1 VYTPGVA
8 IEKLTPERRRQQTRD
23 VLIAAATEVFAR
35 RGFEGASLEEIA
47 ETTGFTRGAIYK
59 NFAGKEDL
67 FFAVTDLL
75 NEQVIEA
82 FRSIA
87 PDSASPSEWDIS
99 RLADMWLASVDEFE
113 DLFAI
118 GKEYE
123 LYVLRNPD
131 ARPRAVAHRRKQRDL
146 VAAFIDEVAERSGM
160 TLRLP
165 ASTLASVILAAADG
179 LAYAARID
187 GDELFAPFLEL
198 LNAGMIA
205 D

>member
-1 VYTPGVA
+1 MPV
-8 IEKLTPERRRQQTRD
+8 EKLTPERRRQQTRD
-23 VLIAAATEVFAR
+23 VLIAAATEVIAR
-35 RGFEGASLEEIA
+35 RGFEGAALEEIA
-47 ETTGFTRGAIYK
+47 DTAGFTRGAIYK
-59 NFAGKEDL
+59 NFADKEDL
-67 FFAVTDLL
+67 FLAVIDRS

-87 PDSASPSEWDIS
+87 PDSATPEAWDIS
-99 RLADMWLASVDEFE
+99 RMAELWRASVGEFD

-123 LYVLRNPD
+123 LYVLRNPE

-146 VAAFIDEVAERSGM
+146 VAAFIVEVAKGSGM

-165 ASTLASVILAAADG
+165 AATLAAIILSAADG
-179 LAYAARID
+179 LTYAARID
-187 GDELFAPFLEL
+187 GDDLFAPFLEL

>member
-1 VYTPGVA
+1 MPV
-8 IEKLTPERRRQQTRD
+8 EKLTPERRRQQTRE
-23 VLIAAATEVFAR
+23 VLVAAATEVFAR

-47 ETTGFTRGAIYK
+47 ETAGFTRGAIYK
-59 NFAGKEDL
+59 HFDGKEDL
-67 FFAVTDLL
+67 FFAVTDRL
-75 NEQVIEA
+75 NEQIIDA
-82 FRSIA
+82 FRSVA
-87 PDSASPSEWDIS
+87 PDSASPDEWDIS
-99 RLADMWLASVDEFE
+99 RLADLWRASVGELE
-113 DLFAI
+113 ELLAL

-146 VAAFIDEVAERSGM
+146 VAAFIEEVAEQSGM

-165 ASTLASVILAAADG
+165 APTLAAIILAAADG
-179 LAYAARID
+179 LTYTARVD
-187 GDELFAPFLEL
+187 GNDIFAPFLEL

>member
-1 VYTPGVA
+1 VPV
-8 IEKLTPERRRQQTRD
+8 EKLTRERRRQQTRD
-23 VLIAAATEVFAR
+23 VLVAAATEVFAR
-35 RGFEGASLEEIA
+35 RGFDGASLEEIA
-47 ETTGFTRGAIYK
+47 ETAGFTRGAIYK

-67 FFAVTDLL
+67 FFAVTEHL
-75 NEQVIEA
+75 NERVIEA
-82 FRSIA
+82 FRAIA
-87 PDSASPSEWDIS
+87 PDSANTKEWDIS
-99 RLADMWLASVDEFE
+99 TLADMWRASVGDF
-113 DLFAI
+113 DHLFAI

-131 ARPRAVAHRRKQRDL
+131 ARARAAAHRRKNNAL

-165 ASTLASVILAAADG
+165 AATLASVILAAADG
-179 LAYAARID
+179 LTYAALID
-187 GDELFAPFLEL
+187 GEDLFGPFLEI